1 MTNSRPVG
9 PPPDAQM
16 LIHDADA
23 PALDRL
29 LALMA
34 RLRDR
39 DGGCPWDVEQ
49 SFETIAPYTI
59 EEAYEVADA
68 IERGTM
74 ADLKD
79 ELGDLLFQVVFHS
92 QMAAE
97 AGHFTF
103 DHVARAI
110 TDKMIRRHPHVFA
123 DAEMRTAESQTVA
136 WEEQKAAERAEKG
149 RDMSLLDDVPVALP
163 ALKRAGKL
171 TKRAARVGFDWPDAE
186 RVFGKFEEEALELR
200 DAIKA
205 GDTANIAEEIG
216 DLLFV
221 CANLARKLD
230 VEPEAALRAANA
242 KFDRRFRHIE
252 RTLASQNREMAE
264 ATLEEMEA
272 LWIEAKVHEKKAG

>member
-1 MTNSRPVG
+1 MTNSRPVS
-9 PPPDAQM
+9 PPPDAHM

-23 PALDRL
+23 PALERL

-49 SFETIAPYTI
+49 TFETIAPYTI

-68 IERGTM
+68 IERGSM
-74 ADLKD
+74 AELKD

-97 AGHFTF
+97 AGHFAF
-103 DHVARAI
+103 DDVARAI

-123 DAEMRTAESQTVA
+123 DAETRTAESQTLA
-136 WEEQKAAERAEKG
+136 WEEQKAAERAAKG
-149 RDMSLLDDVPVALP
+149 RDGSLLDDVPVALP

-186 RVFGKFEEEALELR
+186 RVFEKFEEEAAELR
-200 DAIKA
+200 EAIKA
-205 GDTANIAEEIG
+205 DDTANIAEEIG

-252 RTLASQNREMAE
+252 RRFADQQRDMAE
-264 ATLEEMEA
+264 ATLDEMEA
-272 LWIEAKVHEKKAG
+272 LWIEAKNNEKKSS